1 MIFNGSDLS
10 KWFSVSFE
18 RRISPELDVA
28 TRDVPGLPGA
38 RFVRAKVKP
47 LVIPVK
53 LRWKARPGTSMAR
66 LRREVAPVLMASEPR
81 PLVLDDEP
89 DVHYMAIMT
98 TQAALSN
105 LWYTGTCD
113 IEFTAYDPIA
123 YGARRAADLSPAGSF
138 EVGGTWQ
145 TDPVVTARPGGN
157 VTYMRVT
164 DETTGRFV
172 QVSASLTSSSSV
184 VFDMAAPRATV
195 NGRNAAVT
203 LNSDFFAL
211 EPGTASLRLSSGT
224 GTVEWTERW
233 L

>member
-1 MIFNGSDLS
+1 MIFNGCDLS

-28 TRDVPGLPGA
+28 TRDVPGLAGA

-47 LVIPVK
+47 IVIPMK
-53 LRWKARPGTSMAR
+53 LRWRARPGASMAR

-123 YGARRAADLSPAGSF
+123 YGRDRETSLSPAATF
-138 EVGGTWQ
+138 EVGGTWP
-145 TDPVVTARPGGN
+145 TEPIVTARPGGS
-157 VTYMRVT
+157 VSFLRLT
-164 DETTGRFV
+164 DNATGRFV
-172 QVSASLTSSSSV
+172 QVTAALTSSSVV
-184 VFDMAAPRATV
+184 VFDMAAPNATV
-195 NGRNAAVT
+195 NGANAPVT
-203 LNSDFFAL
+203 FESDFFAL
-211 EPGTASLRLSSGT
+211 EPGVASLRLSSGT
-224 GTVEWTERW
+224 GTVAWTERW
-233 L
+233 R